1 MSDTTTGKATPGPW
15 TLELRNVA
23 IADTGDYDGVC
34 DVRGANGERVVEI
47 WGDDDQCEINARLIA
62 AAPEMLE
69 ALKLAQR
76 WLANCTPVIEI
87 NGPTPLPVIAA
98 VLAKAAG
105 DAA

>member
-1 MSDTTTGKATPGPW
+1 MSDTTTGEHTAGPW

-62 AAPEMLE
+62 AAPEMLV
-69 ALKLAQR
+69 ALCVAARCPGVFTTDQETGETYWK
-76 WLANCTPVIEI
+76 T
-87 NGPTPLPVIAA
+87 IADA
-98 VLAKAAG
+98 IGKATG